1 MREGVQVLW
10 YDAHVGDEHGR
21 KKVLIITIV
30 LMGASSLGIGLL
42 PTYASIGYAAPI
54 GLLVLRLLQGLALG
68 GELPSTYVY
77 ISESMPQKRGSGF
90 GITMTGVNA
99 GLLLGMAIN
108 QLLNLSFNTEQ
119 LTAYGWR
126 IPFIIGGALV
136 YRQALRI
143 ADKMYITR
151 IHHEFPDATSFFPVV
166 NWDLWEETEREEYPA
181 DEKNPY
187 PYTYITYVRKK

>member
-1 MREGVQVLW
+1 MSTIS
-10 YDAHVGDEHGR
+10 
-21 KKVLIITIV
+21 IIAAI
-30 LMGASSLGIGLL
+30 ADKSAIGKN
-42 PTYASIGYAAPI
+42 
-54 GLLVLRLLQGLALG
+54 Q
-68 GELPSTYVY
+68 
-77 ISESMPQKRGSGF
+77 
-90 GITMTGVNA
+90 
-99 GLLLGMAIN
+99 
-108 QLLNLSFNTEQ
+108 QLLCHMPSDMKRFKE
-119 LTAYGWR
+119 LTTGHAV
-126 IPFIIGGALV
+126 FIIGGALV